1 MFFIKL
7 LFGHNDSNTRNTSNN
22 TNQTANTNTPHI
34 VRQYKINGITV
45 NEYAEGM
52 A

>member
-7 LFGHNDSNTRNTSNN
+7 LFGSHNDNHTSNNN
-22 TNQTANTNTPHI
+22 TNQTANTNTPQI